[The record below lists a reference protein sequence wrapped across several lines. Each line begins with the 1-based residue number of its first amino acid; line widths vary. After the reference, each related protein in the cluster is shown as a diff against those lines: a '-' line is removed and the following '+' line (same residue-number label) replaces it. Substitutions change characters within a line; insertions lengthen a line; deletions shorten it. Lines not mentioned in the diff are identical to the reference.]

1 MPIVFP
7 SGDRLKLINKPI
19 GIGGEGKV
27 FRVAN
32 EGMSNLVAKIYN
44 KYPDQDHQRK
54 LKTMVSM
61 RDPNL
66 LESSAW
72 PDDLL
77 IDSGTG
83 KICGFTMQE
92 VTESE
97 PLHHFYSPSWRKQN
111 QPFSSWDNLLQL
123 TANLAA
129 VFCVA
134 HSKGIIIGDVNPNS
148 VRVRNNG
155 RVVLIDADSFQISS
169 GSEVFRCRVGVPSF
183 TAPELLA
190 ATMSYDSIKRELNHD
205 LFGLSL
211 LIFHVLFMGR
221 HPFAGVFSGSGD
233 TPIESHIKGYRY
245 AYASDY
251 AQRGLSP
258 PPLSISPDLLASRDI
273 VNLFQNDF
281 TQLGAVQGRTRAD
294 EWFNAL
300 CLQRKRLNRCRANH
314 NHVFDSSIS
323 SCIWCGLEAKGVVF
337 FLSKSSASQSSP
349 VSSVDNAASI
359 TDLLP
364 TKREELARNKISNL
378 SRQKLVCPIVK
389 PTTYSARYA
398 LTEIE
403 KRSILT
409 RSIVRL
415 VSAFAAFASLAL
427 AQSSAI
433 GFAIIVLLFG
443 FRFTPLAL
451 RSLLLK
457 YKSELSQVIADLA
470 AAKADASRILSA
482 NNLDDLAASIE
493 DSWKTLADLKKQYD
507 LEISSELAKLRE
519 QHKDSFLRSY
529 LISDASI
536 YGIGPGRSS
545 TLSSY
550 GIETAADLSSY
561 RLHSIS
567 GFGPVLVSSLLS
579 WRDSLLKKY
588 TTPPDSVLSK
598 ACQKT
603 LLSKYMPVRRK
614 AGADI
619 IRSCDL
625 YDQRFNETKMKL
637 EAIVGTMRANTNLS
651 ESIRSDIRLLNSSA
665 AKTFGRQYQF
675 LVF

>member
-1 MPIVFP
+1 MPILLP
-7 SGDRLKLINKPI
+7 SGDRLKIINKPI

-27 FRVAN
+27 FRIAN
-32 EGMSNLVAKIYN
+32 EGKNNLVAKIYN

-54 LKTMVSM
+54 LKAMVSI
-61 RDPNL
+61 RDPIL
-66 LESSAW
+66 IESTAW

-83 KICGFTMQE
+83 EICGFTMQE

-111 QPFSSWDNLLQL
+111 QPFTSWDNLLQL

-148 VRVRNNG
+148 VRVRKNG

-190 ATMSYDSIKRELNHD
+190 ASMAYDSYTRKVNHD

-221 HPFAGVFSGSGD
+221 HPFAGVFSGSAES
-233 TPIESHIKGYRY
+233 PIESHIKSYRY
-245 AYASDY
+245 AYALDY

-258 PPLSISPDLLASRDI
+258 PPLSIRPDLVASRDI

-300 CLQRKRLNRCRANH
+300 SRQRHRLKKCHNNH

-323 SCIWCGLEAKGVVF
+323 NCIWCGLEAKGVVF
-337 FLSKSSASQSSP
+337 FLSKSSGFHTSP
-349 VSSVDNAASI
+349 TFSVDQAAEI

-364 TKREELARNKISNL
+364 TRREEVARNSISNY
-378 SRQKLVCPIVK
+378 SRRRLVCPIVK

-398 LTEIE
+398 LTGVE
-403 KRSILT
+403 KRCILT

-415 VSAFAAFASLAL
+415 VAACLAFASLAM
-427 AQSSAI
+427 AQSTAI
-433 GFAIIVLLFG
+433 GFVTIVLLFG
-443 FRFTPLAL
+443 FSFTPLAL
-451 RSLLLK
+451 RSLLLNFK
-457 YKSELSQVIADLA
+457 NELAQVRADLA
-470 AAKADASRILSA
+470 AAKADASRLLSA
-482 NNLDDLAASIE
+482 ADLDDIARTIE
-493 DSWKTLADLKKQYD
+493 ASWKTLAELKKNYD
-507 LEISSELAKLRE
+507 LELRSEVAKLRE
-519 QHKDSFLRSY
+519 QHKESYLRSY

-536 YGIGPGRSS
+536 SGIGPGRSS

-567 GFGPVLVSSLLS
+567 GFGPILVSSLLS
-579 WRDSLLKKY
+579 WRESLLQKY
-588 TTPPDSVLSK
+588 TTPSDSLLSK

-614 AGADI
+614 AGADLI
-619 IRSCDL
+619 CSCEL
-625 YDQRFNETKMKL
+625 YGQRFNEIKKKL
-637 EAIVGTMRANTNLS
+637 DVIAGSMQVNANLA
-651 ESIRSDIRLLNSSA
+651 ESIRSDIRLLGSSA
-665 AKTFGRQYQF
+665 AKTFGGRYRF